1 MDRTKPQTETAIM
14 TVRDVPVSL
23 RRDVRIRALQEGK
36 TLQGKII
43 ELMAA
48 YVAKKQEE

>member
-1 MDRTKPQTETAIM
+1 METTNNTQTAIM
-14 TVRDVPVSL
+14 TVRDVPVEL
-23 RRDVRIRALQEGK
+23 RREVRIRALREGK
-36 TLQGKII
+36 TFQTEII